1 MCTRRQRGFSLV
13 ELLVSMIVIGVGL
26 AGLMSVI
33 PVAIRTSTDPLI
45 TKQALTI
52 AERLGAPLGL
62 TINAKGAVPGDH
74 ALCVP
79 SRMMFDPL
87 HTLFTEAMLSEISG
101 KPFANPTNGFAGA
114 ATQANRALFDDVS
127 DYNGYSSVGAY
138 AIAGGAPIAGLTGY
152 NVSVSVAG
160 TALSGAT
167 AVDSL
172 LITVT
177 VTYQGGTSVSVSGYR
192 LNYG

>member
-1 MCTRRQRGFSLV
+1 MFTRRQNGFSLV

-52 AERLGAPLGL
+52 AEG
-62 TINAKGAVPGDH
+62 
-74 ALCVP
+74 
-79 SRMMFDPL
+79 
-87 HTLFTEAMLSEISG
+87 MLSEIAS
-101 KPFANPTNGFAGA
+101 KPFANPTNGFTGA

-138 AIAGGAPIAGLTGY
+138 TIAGGAPIAGLTGY

-160 TALSGAT
+160 TALGAAT

>member
-1 MCTRRQRGFSLV
+1 MCTSRHLGFSLV
-13 ELLVSMIVIGVGL
+13 ELLISIVIMGVGL

-33 PVAIRTSTDPLI
+33 PFAIRSSADPLI

-52 AERLGAPLGL
+52 AEGL
-62 TINAKGAVPGDH
+62 LN
-74 ALCVP
+74 
-79 SRMMFDPL
+79 
-87 HTLFTEAMLSEISG
+87 EISS
-101 KPFANPTNGFAGA
+101 KPFSNPTNGFAGA

-138 AIAGGAPIAGLTGY
+138 AIAGGAPIAGLTNY

-177 VTYQGGTSVSVSGYR
+177 VTYPGGTSVSVSTYR